1 MEDAKAPHAILYRK
15 DLKKLFVVEGDA
27 SAVRVYDSDTY
38 KPLGEIK
45 VSIDADSIAYDS
57 TTHYLYVVNGGR
69 EAHTPYCLISVI
81 DTNTSKKLRD
91 IKIDSNHVE
100 AIVLETATST
110 LFNSSTPITTP
121 CWGGS
126 KEAFAQKPAFSF
138 RNSIATIWPCHI
150 TKARTPKCGC
160 TIYSRRRSSTPVM
173 LRRKFAKASLGAIA
187 SSPFFHSAKGAPL
200 PARDDFP
207 QVHGLTNYV
216 GKFVVE
222 TRYEDVPREVI
233 ELGKKSILDG
243 LGLALAGSRAQTGAI
258 CRRYLEHLGG
268 CGGKATVVGSGL
280 KTSPR
285 FAAWTNGISIHAD
298 DFDDTQLSA
307 AKDRVYGL
315 LVHPTVPVLP
325 AILALSAQRNISG
338 KEFMLAYHLGV
349 EVECKIA
356 EAISPRHY
364 QDGFHSTGTCG
375 ALGSAAA
382 CAKLL
387 RFDQSK
393 VQNALGLAASQS
405 GGLRENFGT
414 MTKPFQAGHAAE
426 SGVVSANLVALGWT
440 AAEQILEADRGF
452 FHAFGGSYDP
462 SALMNRLGKP
472 WTFASPG
479 ISLKPYPSGSL
490 THPAMTELM
499 RLIEANN
506 IQADQVE
513 KVDCGANHNVTTT
526 LLHRSSN
533 TGLEAKFIMTF
544 CLAILLL
551 ERKAGLGEFSDKVV
565 QRADVQEMI
574 WKINFYVDPQAESAG
589 FDKMMSIL
597 KIHLR
602 DGRVITGRADFA
614 KGSPANPM
622 SFDEAATKFRGCA
635 EYANWPKVKTEKII
649 AFVKTLDSASD
660 ISALSRLL
668 SAEKG

>member
-1 MEDAKAPHAILYRK
+1 MGSTILAGSPGRARGVPGSEFPRAP
-15 DLKKLFVVEGDA
+15 
-27 SAVRVYDSDTY
+27 
-38 KPLGEIK
+38 
-45 VSIDADSIAYDS
+45 
-57 TTHYLYVVNGGR
+57 
-69 EAHTPYCLISVI
+69 
-81 DTNTSKKLRD
+81 
-91 IKIDSNHVE
+91 
-100 AIVLETATST
+100 
-110 LFNSSTPITTP
+110 
-121 CWGGS
+121 
-126 KEAFAQKPAFSF
+126 
-138 RNSIATIWPCHI
+138 
-150 TKARTPKCGC
+150 
-160 TIYSRRRSSTPVM
+160 
-173 LRRKFAKASLGAIA
+173 
-187 SSPFFHSAKGAPL
+187 
-200 PARDDFP
+200 
-207 QVHGLTNYV
+207 GLTEHV
-216 GKFVVE
+216 GKFVAA
-222 TRYEDVPREVI
+222 TRYEDIPEGVI

-243 LGLALAGSRAQTGAI
+243 LGLALAGSRAQTGSI
-258 CRRYLEHLGG
+258 CREYLGQLGI
-268 CGGKATVVGSGL
+268 CDGKSSIIGSSI

-285 FAAWTNGISIHAD
+285 FAAFVNGVSIHAD

-325 AILALSAQRNISG
+325 AVLAVTEGRAISG

-375 ALGSAAA
+375 PFGSAAA

-387 RFDQSK
+387 QFDLSK
-393 VQNALGLAASQS
+393 IQNTFGLVASQS

-426 SGVVSANLVALGWT
+426 SGLLSAELVALGWT

-462 SALMNRLGKP
+462 AAIMDRLGEP
-472 WTFASPG
+472 WMFASPG

-490 THPAMTELM
+490 SHPAMTELM

-513 KVDCGANHNVTTT
+513 KVDCGANHNMTTT
-526 LLHRSSN
+526 LLHHQPR
-533 TGLEAKFIMTF
+533 TGLEAKFSMEF

-565 QRADVQEMI
+565 QGADVQEMI
-574 WKINFYVDPQAESAG
+574 RKINFYVDPQAESAG

-635 EYANWPKVKTEKII
+635 EYANWPKLKTEKII
-649 AFVKTLDSASD
+649 AFVRTLDSAPD
-660 ISALSRLL
+660 VSALTPLL